1 MNHVLTSRPEYS
13 RINPDSP
20 WRWVPLY
27 VTVPMLALLAVY
39 GFAPEVAMRAFYWVL
54 VPLFAVLV
62 IAMIKIGAYDAVTI
76 AKQEAKARGSVRVNS
91 HPRLARTIL
100 VVGAVLLVLL
110 FGNMLFGKYPHRES
124 WDLWQRL
131 LWSPMLPGTSCL
143 LTAIGWSRPW
153 DLKVVEREG
162 VTT

>member
-1 MNHVLTSRPEYS
+1 MDPRTAYS

-27 VTVPMLALLAVY
+27 AAFPMLVMLA
-39 GFAPEVAMRAFYWVL
+39 GDWLAPDLTDRAFYWVL
-54 VPLFAVLV
+54 VLLLV
-62 IAMIKIGAYDAVTI
+62 ALAIALIKVGAYDSASI
-76 AKQEAKARGSVRVNS
+76 AKQEAQARGLVRVNS

-110 FGNMLFGKYPHRES
+110 FGNLLFGEYPHGES
-124 WDLWQRL
+124 WDLWQRF
-131 LWSPMLPGTSCL
+131 LWSPMLPGTSCF